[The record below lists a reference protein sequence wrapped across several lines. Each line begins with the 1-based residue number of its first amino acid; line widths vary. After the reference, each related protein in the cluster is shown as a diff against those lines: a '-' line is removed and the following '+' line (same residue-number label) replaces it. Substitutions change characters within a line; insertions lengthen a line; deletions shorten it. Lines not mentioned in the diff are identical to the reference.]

1 LIAAIRS
8 YKNLKNLYIPVKA
21 PIYIPFPIVSFYSV
35 PVIDHYGQEQTVEKV
50 IRVPEYVNTFHNQ
63 S

>member
-1 LIAAIRS
+1 
-8 YKNLKNLYIPVKA
+8 VKA

-35 PVIDHYGQEQTVEKV
+35 PVIDHYGLQETVEKV
-50 IRVPEYVNTFHNQ
+50 IRVPEFVNTFHNE